1 MSQREA
7 EKLRRELSKVA
18 GRRGPCFPRDLK
30 SRASAWL
37 VEQRAAGTTVVE
49 LARELGLAS
58 GTVLRW
64 SAEARANGSRAMVPV
79 EVIAEP
85 VAGGALSVTSPV
97 GFRVDGLTLAE
108 AAALL
113 RALG

>member
-7 EKLRRELSKVA
+7 ERLRRELSKVT
-18 GRRGPCFPRDLK
+18 GRRGPCFPSDLK
-30 SRASAWL
+30 KRASAWIA
-37 VEQRAAGTTVVE
+37 EQRAAGTTVAE
-49 LARELGLAS
+49 LAKELGVAS

-64 SAEARANGSRAMVPV
+64 SADARANGSRAMVPV

-85 VAGGALSVTSPV
+85 VAGGALSVTSPA